1 MEEAKKVLR
10 RLTSPQNTNFDID
23 KNVTMMVATT
33 EHERTVNEET
43 SYRACFQST
52 NLKRTLIVIGIYCVQ
67 TLNGNPL
74 RGYSTYFFQQ
84 AGLPTT
90 QAFNLGVIGYCVALV
105 GGVVSVRMLHVNI
118 LTSFRNITL
127 RGLNHCTIPMQR
139 CLYH

>member
-1 MEEAKKVLR
+1 MEEAKKVLQ

-43 SYRACFQST
+43 SYQACFQST

-90 QAFNLGVIGYCVALV
+90 QAFNLGVIGYCVALI
-105 GGVVSVRMLHVNI
+105 GGIVSVRMLHVNI